1 MPSCKQHRSSS
12 DSRVAKGRKYEGLAA
27 EFYQRNGFQILAR
40 NWRDRSREIDLV
52 VRKDRLIVFV
62 EVKSAWS
69 EAYGHPAERMD
80 RRKIDRLVQAA
91 RRFLVE
97 HAIDDCDV
105 RFDLVTFTRGRF
117 EHYPAAF
124 SAEE

>member
-1 MPSCKQHRSSS
+1 MPSCKQHRGST
-12 DSRVAKGRKYEGLAA
+12 DSRVARGRHYEGLTTTY
-27 EFYQRNGFQILAR
+27 YQRNGFTVLAR
-40 NWRDRSREIDLV
+40 NWRDRSREIDLI
-52 VRKDRLIVFV
+52 VRKDQLVVFV

-91 RRFLVE
+91 RRFLIE
-97 HAIDDCDV
+97 RAIDNCDI
-105 RFDLVTFTRGRF
+105 RFDLVTFTRGRM
-117 EHYPAAF
+117 EHYPGAF